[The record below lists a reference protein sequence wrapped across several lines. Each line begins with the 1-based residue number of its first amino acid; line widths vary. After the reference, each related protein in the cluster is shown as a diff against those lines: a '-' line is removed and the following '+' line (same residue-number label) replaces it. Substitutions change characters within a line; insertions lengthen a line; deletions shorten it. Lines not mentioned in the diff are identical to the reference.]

1 MAGNDAWRFQQ
12 RDRLGQWAGGFSRR
26 VTTNRAENIA
36 SRGASA
42 GAQAKTRRA
51 RLAALGELHSRAM
64 AGDRTLTRR
73 ELDQVEYASPKLIQ
87 KSRRERGTAVMPR
100 AEAFARERGRRNTAR
115 DVKVNPLTGKFVTE
129 RALRRRGG
137 SDDSEAAPFSR
148 RSKSGASAARAKLA
162 PKPPKKPSPAKPTA
176 GSVQTDKGTYISR
189 EDAARIMFG
198 DAEAARRLA
207 KAAAKRPAR
216 AKLAPKPEY
225 VGRRRADP

>member
-1 MAGNDAWRFQQ
+1 MAGNDAWRLQQ

-26 VTTNRAENIA
+26 VTTQRAENIP
-36 SRGASA
+36 SRATSA
-42 GAQAKTRRA
+42 GARAKSRRA
-51 RLAALGELHSRAM
+51 RLNALSNLHKRAM

-115 DVKVNPLTGKFVTE
+115 DVKVNALTGKFVAE
-129 RALRRRGG
+129 RSLRRREGT
-137 SDDSEAAPFSR
+137 DDSEASPFSR

-162 PKPPKKPSPAKPTA
+162 PKSAAKPPRKPSPDA
-176 GSVQTDKGTYISR
+176 VQTDKGTYISR
-189 EDAARIMFG
+189 EEAARIMFG
-198 DAEAARRLA
+198 TAEAARRLA
-207 KAAAKRPAR
+207 KKPAKRPAR
-216 AKLAPKPEY
+216 AKLAPQSEY